1 MKHSVYVPVTM
12 ITQLLTVSS
21 HFSGTWLAKVK
32 KGMAVANWERQWLW
46 CTARQ
51 WLGQRC
57 IFHKLRNVAE
67 KCREELK
74 GEANKETRMQLV
86 EQASVIY
93 KTRERS

>member
-1 MKHSVYVPVTM
+1 MALVYGS
-12 ITQLLTVSS
+12 TV
-21 HFSGTWLAKVK
+21 V
-32 KGMAVANWERQWLW
+32 E
-46 CTARQ
+46 
-51 WLGQRC
+51 QRC

-93 KTRERS
+93 QAESAPEA